1 MANRPK
7 LEIVDYPVTGL
18 NRARSAPAPPT
29 APPATPGGS
38 ASTDPPE
45 GESRPQDTRAPSRP
59 SRRGAPSDP
68 AEAPR
73 AAEPVR
79 SYGQEE
85 KRAVFGRV
93 PRSLSR
99 RLERAVVELRDE
111 FEDLTQEQVLA
122 ALLHEHVDAADPAGL
137 AHLTDTVRRYRRELG
152 RQ

>member
-1 MANRPK
+1 MTDRPK
-7 LEIVDYPVTGL
+7 LEIVDDPVTGL
-18 NRARSAPAPPT
+18 NRTRSAPAPPP
-29 APPATPGGS
+29 APPAAPED
-38 ASTDPPE
+38 AAHADPADEEPQ
-45 GESRPQDTRAPSRP
+45 PQDTRPTGRP
-59 SRRGAPSDP
+59 SRRAAPNDP
-68 AEAPR
+68 AAGPP

-122 ALLHEHVDAADPAGL
+122 ALLHEHVNAADPAAL
-137 AHLTDTVRRYRRELG
+137 AHLTDTVRRYRRKLG

>member
-1 MANRPK
+1 MADRPK
-7 LEIVDYPVTGL
+7 LEIVDDPVTGL
-18 NRARSAPAPPT
+18 NRTSPSAT
-29 APPATPGGS
+29 APPAPP
-38 ASTDPPE
+38 APPE
-45 GESRPQDTRAPSRP
+45 DAAHADPADEEPQRQDSRPTGRP
-59 SRRGAPSDP
+59 SRRSTPSDP
-68 AEAPR
+68 AEVPR

-99 RLERAVVELRDE
+99 RLERAVFELRDE

-122 ALLHEHVDAADPAGL
+122 ALLHEHVDAADPAAL
-137 AHLTDTVRRYRRELG
+137 ARLTDTVRRYRRELG

>member
-1 MANRPK
+1 MADRPK
-7 LEIVDYPVTGL
+7 LEIVDDPVTGL
-18 NRARSAPAPPT
+18 NRTRSAAPPPAPPV
-29 APPATPGGS
+29 PPDRAAS
-38 ASTDPPE
+38 ADPADD
-45 GESRPQDTRAPSRP
+45 ESRPQDARLPGRS
-59 SRRGAPSDP
+59 SRRGTLTDP
-68 AEAPR
+68 AEAPS
-73 AAEPVR
+73 AVEPVR

-122 ALLHEHVDAADPAGL
+122 ALLHEHVHAADPAVL
-137 AHLTDTVRRYRRELG
+137 ARLTDTVRRYRRELG

>member
-1 MANRPK
+1 MADRPK
-7 LEIVDYPVTGL
+7 LEIVDDPVTGL
-18 NRARSAPAPPT
+18 NRTRSAPAPPT
-29 APPATPGGS
+29 GPPATPDG
-38 ASTDPPE
+38 AAHADRADDQPQ
-45 GESRPQDTRAPSRP
+45 PQDTRPAGRPRRRRAPSE
-59 SRRGAPSDP
+59 P
-68 AEAPR
+68 AAAPR
-73 AAEPVR
+73 ASEPVR

-122 ALLHEHVDAADPAGL
+122 ALLHEHVDAADPAAL
-137 AHLTDTVRRYRRELG
+137 AHLTDTVRRYRRKLG

>member
-1 MANRPK
+1 MADRPK
-7 LEIVDYPVTGL
+7 LEIVDDPVTGL
-18 NRARSAPAPPT
+18 NRTRSASVSPPAPP
-29 APPATPGGS
+29 AAPGGS
-38 ASTDPPE
+38 ASTDPPVE
-45 GESRPQDTRAPSRP
+45 ESRPQDARPTGRP
-59 SRRGAPSDP
+59 SRRSTASEP

-79 SYGQEE
+79 SYGQED

-122 ALLHEHVDAADPAGL
+122 ALLHEHVDPADPAAL

>member
-1 MANRPK
+1 MPDRPK
-7 LEIVDYPVTGL
+7 LEIVDDPVTGL
-18 NRARSAPAPPT
+18 NRTSPL
-29 APPATPGGS
+29 PPA
-38 ASTDPPE
+38 
-45 GESRPQDTRAPSRP
+45 APDDA
-59 SRRGAPSDP
+59 APSDP
-68 AEAPR
+68 ADEESGARQDPQPPSRSPGRSAPTDSAEAPR
-73 AAEPVR
+73 AAGPVR

-122 ALLHEHVDAADPAGL
+122 ALLHEHVDAADPAAL
-137 AHLTDTVRRYRRELG
+137 ARLTDTVRRYRRELG